1 MNKSAVP
8 AQAELCQILSHLAAD
23 SADDIVGR
31 FYARFLDDSQ
41 AQVFL
46 SSDMVESRLKHSLHH
61 WILTLFAEPE
71 LDEAVQRQIGEVHA
85 RIRIPPSLVVQG
97 ASLIK
102 TELLSRLESQPVALP
117 QLVALIHTLNARVDA
132 AIAVMTDAYMARS
145 VQRAQMDEAYRLFEL
160 GQDITLEHERQRAE
174 LMEWSQGLLFAL
186 LEPGM
191 RAPLRRISAAPF
203 GLWVVHRAG
212 LLFDGRKGL
221 DDLVAGLRKI
231 DLQMLPR
238 IEAAKAANSPDLQPL
253 VTQLQRTVEEQKFL
267 LNEMFQSIAAVES
280 GRDPLTRALNRRF
293 MPTILSREISIAAK
307 SGRPFAVLMLD
318 VDNFKA
324 INDRHGHGVGDVV
337 LRHVAEHV
345 LYCVRAS
352 DFVFRYGGEEFLIA
366 LVETGTEAALSAA
379 ERIRAILETAPL
391 RLPDQSETGVTVSI
405 GIAVYGGH
413 PDYAVLVDTA
423 DRALYA
429 AKAAGRNRSV
439 LAD

>member
-8 AQAELCQILSHLAAD
+8 SQADLCQILSHLAAD
-23 SADDIVGR
+23 SADDIVSR
-31 FYARFLDDSQ
+31 FYAHFLADSQ

-46 SSDMVESRLKHSLHH
+46 SSDMVESRLRHSLHH

-71 LDEAVQRQIGEVHA
+71 MDVAVQRQIGEVHA

-97 ASLIK
+97 ASLVK
-102 TELLSRLESQPVALP
+102 TELLSRLETRPLALP
-117 QLVALIHTLNARVDA
+117 ELVALIRAMNARVDA

-145 VQRAQMDEAYRLFEL
+145 VERAQMDEAYRLFEL
-160 GQDITLEHERQRAE
+160 GQDVTLEHERQRAE

-186 LEPGM
+186 LEPGL

-238 IEAAKAANSPDLQPL
+238 IEAAKVANSADLQPL
-253 VTQLQRTVEEQKFL
+253 VTQLQRIVEEQKFL

-293 MPTILSREISIAAK
+293 MPTILGREISIAAR

-366 LVETGTEAALSAA
+366 LVETGAEAAMIAA
-379 ERIRAILETAPL
+379 ERIRTILETAPL

-413 PDYAVLVDTA
+413 PDYAVLVDAA

-429 AKAAGRNRSV
+429 AKTAGRNRSV
-439 LAD
+439 LAG

>member
-8 AQAELCQILSHLAAD
+8 SHAELCQTLQHLAAA
-23 SADDIVGR
+23 SADDIVER
-31 FYARFLDDSQ
+31 FYAGFLDDPQ
-41 AQVFL
+41 AQAFL
-46 SSDMVESRLKHSLHH
+46 SSDMVEARLKHSLHH
-61 WILTLFAEPE
+61 WIVSLFADAQM
-71 LDEAVQRQIGEVHA
+71 DEAAQRQIGEVHA
-85 RIRIPPSLVVQG
+85 RIKIPPSLVVKG
-97 ASLIK
+97 AGLIK
-102 TELLSRLESQPVALP
+102 TELLARLEGLPMALP
-117 QLVALIHTLNARVDA
+117 HLVALIRAMNARVDA
-132 AIAVMTDAYMARS
+132 AVAVMTDAYMARS

-186 LEPGM
+186 LDPGTGGS
-191 RAPLRRISAAPF
+191 LRRISSAPF

-238 IEAAKAANSPDLQPL
+238 IEAAKASGSADLQPL
-253 VTQLQRTVEEQKFL
+253 VTQLQRVVEELKFL
-267 LNEMFQSIAAVES
+267 LGEMFQSIAAVES

-293 MPTILSREISIAAK
+293 MATILGREISIAAK
-307 SGRPFAVLMLD
+307 SGRPFSVLMLD

-324 INDRHGHGVGDVV
+324 INDRYGHGVGDVV

-366 LVETGTEAALSAA
+366 LVETGGDEAIIAA
-379 ERIRAILETAPL
+379 ERMRATLEAAPL
-391 RLPDQSETGVTVSI
+391 RLPDQSETRVTVSI

-413 PDYAVLVDTA
+413 PDYAVLVDRA

-439 LAD
+439 LAE

>member
-8 AQAELCQILSHLAAD
+8 SRAELCQTLAHLAND
-23 SADDIVGR
+23 SADDIVSR
-31 FYARFLDDSQ
+31 FYARFLDEFQ

-46 SSDMVESRLKHSLHH
+46 SSEMVEERLKHSLRH
-61 WILTLFAEPE
+61 WIVTLFSEPE
-71 LDEAVQRQIGEVHA
+71 LDEAAQRQIGEVHA

-97 ASLIK
+97 ANLIK
-102 TELLSRLESQPVALP
+102 IELLARLETLPMALP
-117 QLVALIHTLNARVDA
+117 HLVALIRVMNARVDA
-132 AIAVMTDAYMARS
+132 AVAIMTDAYMARS

-174 LMEWSQGLLFAL
+174 LMEWSQGLLFSL

-191 RAPLRRISAAPF
+191 RAPLRRISASPF

-231 DLQMLPR
+231 DLQMLTR
-238 IEAAKAANSPDLQPL
+238 IEAAKALGGPDLQPL
-253 VTQLQRTVEEQKFL
+253 VTQLQRTVEELKFL

-307 SGRPFAVLMLD
+307 SGRPFSVLMLD
-318 VDNFKA
+318 VDCFKA

-366 LVETGTEAALSAA
+366 LVETGAEEALAAA
-379 ERIRAILETAPL
+379 ERIRTTLEGAPL
-391 RLPDQSETGVTVSI
+391 RLPDQSETRVTVSI

-413 PDYAVLVDTA
+413 PDYALLVDGA

-429 AKAAGRNRSV
+429 AKTAGRNRSV
-439 LAD
+439 LAA

>member
-1 MNKSAVP
+1 MNKSAAP
-8 AQAELCQILSHLAAD
+8 SRAELFHTLSQLAAAGATD
-23 SADDIVGR
+23 ISAQ
-31 FYARFLDDSQ
+31 FYDLFLDDSQ

-61 WILTLFAEPE
+61 WISTLFAEPE
-71 LDEAVQRQIGEVHA
+71 LDVAAQRQIGEVHA
-85 RIRIPPSLVVQG
+85 RIKIPPSLVVRG

-102 TELLSRLESQPVALP
+102 AELLRRLEAEPVDLP
-117 QLVALIHTLNARVDA
+117 RFVALIHALNQRVDA

-186 LEPGM
+186 LEPTL

-238 IEAAKAANSPDLQPL
+238 IEAAKTQGKGDLQPL
-253 VTQLQRTVEEQKFL
+253 VAQLQRIVEELKFL

-293 MPTILSREISIAAK
+293 MPTILGREISIAAK
-307 SGRPFAVLMLD
+307 SSHPFSVLMLD

-324 INDRHGHGVGDVV
+324 INDRYGHGVGDLV

-366 LVETGTEAALSAA
+366 LVETGAEEAFSAA
-379 ERIRAILETAPL
+379 ERIRTTLEEASL
-391 RLPDQSETGVTVSI
+391 RLPDQSEARVTVSV

-413 PDYAVLVDTA
+413 PDYAVLVDAA

-429 AKAAGRNRSV
+429 AKEAGRNRSV
-439 LAD
+439 LAP

>member
-1 MNKSAVP
+1 MNKSAAP
-8 AQAELCQILSHLAAD
+8 SRAELFRTLSQLATASAAD
-23 SADDIVGR
+23 ITAQ
-31 FYARFLDDSQ
+31 FYALFLDDPQ

-46 SSDMVESRLKHSLHH
+46 SSEMVETRLKHSLDH
-61 WILTLFAEPE
+61 WIATLFDEPE
-71 LDEAVQRQIGEVHA
+71 LDAAAQRQVGEVHA
-85 RIRIPPSLVVQG
+85 RIKIPPSLVVQG

-102 TELLSRLESQPVALP
+102 AELLRRLEAEPVSLP
-117 QLVALIHTLNARVDA
+117 QLVALIHAMNQRVDG

-238 IEAAKAANSPDLQPL
+238 IEVAKASGGPDLQPL
-253 VTQLQRTVEEQKFL
+253 VTQLQRTVEELKFL
-267 LNEMFQSIAAVES
+267 LNEMFQSISAVES

-293 MPTILSREISIAAK
+293 MPTILSREVSIAAK
-307 SGRPFAVLMLD
+307 SGRPFSVLMLD

-366 LVETGTEAALSAA
+366 LVETGAHEALAAA
-379 ERIRAILETAPL
+379 ERIRTVLEGAPL
-391 RLPDQSETGVTVSI
+391 RLPDQSETRVTASI
-405 GIAVYGGH
+405 GVAVYAGH
-413 PDYAVLVDTA
+413 PDFAVLVDAA

-429 AKAAGRNRSV
+429 AKTAGRNRSV
-439 LAD
+439 LAA